1 MPQPAFRPGMAD
13 PSTMQ
18 RKRAQSKQGPQ
29 LMEDNEEASGDE
41 LDDISSRD
49 IAMAR
54 YKRNH
59 DYLSEIFTPYNA
71 ASIVPPPL
79 DIAHT
84 KEELNSLIEEHDT
97 KVKEQKVTHE
107 ERMKALK
114 QEKESFW
121 ASLASLNEA
130 TNAQD
135 IDEVTLKYGQQQQLK
150 IEHALQ
156 GVFVREIPGIQDEV
170 RPMAR
175 GNEPV
180 AAASVLPDF
189 VQAYDVY
196 DKQQH
201 PATGMDM
208 YTYQH
213 DSNGPTEESNDYMF
227 EEMVNASQEDD
238 DDPSMSEFLN
248 TADMEFDK
256 DEDDQ

>member
-1 MPQPAFRPGMAD
+1 
-13 PSTMQ
+13 
-18 RKRAQSKQGPQ
+18 
-29 LMEDNEEASGDE
+29 MEDTEDASGDE

-84 KEELNSLIEEHDT
+84 KEELNSLIEEHDA
-97 KVKEQKVTHE
+97 KVKEQKASHE
-107 ERMKALK
+107 ERMKTLK
-114 QEKESFW
+114 QERENFW

-130 TNAQD
+130 TNGQA
-135 IDEVTLKYGQQQQLK
+135 IETASLKYGQQHQLK
-150 IEHALQ
+150 IEHTLQ
-156 GVFVREIPGIQDEV
+156 GVFVRDIPGIQEETL
-170 RPMAR
+170 PMTL

-196 DKQQH
+196 DKQH

-213 DSNGPTEESNDYMF
+213 DSNGAEESNDYIF
-227 EEMVNASQEDD
+227 DEMVNASQEDDD